1 MNKVKNSIRKGFTTI
16 PNELINDDSLTDR
29 ARFLFCYMASKPD
42 DWKFYQDPLSDALG
56 YSVDTLRKY
65 IDELLKS
72 GWVTRQLI
80 RKEGRFDSFEY
91 DLLPSP
97 CGKNTDT
104 VKNRVGKKPSRE
116 NSVLT
121 NKDLEQIKTDTKKV
135 SETPPSPAEFTHSP
149 ENISIMDKIEKY
161 KQEFPGRPAAEYR
174 ILACYDAV
182 MDQFDKYPMYRN
194 TVLAL
199 VPPDSPPN
207 KKQFREEIMKW
218 IRHNSDNTAF
228 LSDPVKYMPKS
239 LPSWFQRWHDYSK
252 SPGRKQDENKAVYV
266 RPKDVY

>member
-42 DWKFYQDPLSDALG
+42 DWKFYQEPLCKSMG
-56 YSVDTLRKY
+56 YSLDTLRKY

-72 GWVTRQLI
+72 GWITRQLI
-80 RKEGRFDSFEY
+80 RQDGRFDSFEY

-97 CGKNTDT
+97 CGKNADS
-104 VKNRVGKKPSRE
+104 VKNRDGKKPSRK
-116 NSVLT
+116 NSALL
-121 NKDLEQIKTDTKKV
+121 NKDLEQIKTDTKKER
-135 SETPPSPAEFTHSP
+135 ETPAKPAELTPST
-149 ENISIMDKIEKY
+149 ENSFSIMDKIEKY
-161 KQEFPGRPAAEYR
+161 KREFPDRPPAEYR

-182 MDQFDKYPMYRN
+182 MDQFEKYPMYVN

-199 VPPDSPPN
+199 VSPDSRPT
-207 KKQFREEIMKW
+207 KKQFMEEVMKW
-218 IRHNSDNTAF
+218 VRHNSHNPAF
-228 LSDPVKYMPKS
+228 LSDPVKYIPKT
-239 LPSWFQRWHDYSK
+239 LPSWFQRWHDYFK
-252 SPGRKQDENKAVYV
+252 SPGRKQDEKAVYV